1 MIEVDPE
8 TLSCATTLTSSE
20 KTSQAVPPE
29 QDAADG
35 GHVRYDDI
43 PIDNDDEANDHSLT
57 VLSASGEN
65 SLEGKWSDPDIDDAG
80 GGIVALL
87 RCQRCAGQV
96 AMLCRTPGAF

>member
-1 MIEVDPE
+1 MRDDLDLQRVD
-8 TLSCATTLTSSE
+8 LADR
-20 KTSQAVPPE
+20 AARAG
-29 QDAADG
+29 AADG
-35 GHVRYDDI
+35 GHVQSDDT